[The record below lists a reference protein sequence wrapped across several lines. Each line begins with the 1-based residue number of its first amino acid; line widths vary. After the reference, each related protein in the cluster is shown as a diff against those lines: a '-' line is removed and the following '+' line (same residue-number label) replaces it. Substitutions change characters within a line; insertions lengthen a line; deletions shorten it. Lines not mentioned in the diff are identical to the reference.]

1 MRISHFTALSN
12 TSPHLPTGFHLS
24 SHTPLH
30 NFINWF
36 SFAISYLINT
46 SLNNFTNLF
55 SSLHLIPLT
64 IHIRMSSHGEI
75 ISPQATDRPAPD
87 IYAFVIHYSD
97 PELREIL
104 DHTFRLMTHE
114 LKQELLA
121 KLSPG
126 TNEFT
131 QAIDMWITRLNLIKS
146 VLASFPMLID
156 GGRTSTTAE
165 PLTIAPPA
173 DGTST
178 TTEPPTIALPADE
191 TSTTIEPLTIA
202 PPASGT
208 TQVQQAGPSE
218 ASITACLE
226 RDQYQCIIT
235 GRKLSDA
242 SGTEVVPIIPF
253 ALANH
258 PSCRD
263 LDFWKMLEMFYGS
276 EATDKL
282 FAELLE
288 RVNSLE
294 NLITLDNSIHAIF
307 NSGALTLTPG
317 TATWDPIPVIND
329 YTGGYWLDIGY
340 PGVRYAEYIQST
352 KGLSTGKVRI
362 LYPWSRIT
370 IASHEAMPGH
380 ASALPL
386 PSYFALRAFVLSLKH
401 SIADNLL
408 PLDALPPLGASL
420 TPSPLTP
427 VNYWNQYP
435 IHSPTSD
442 SPCADPVLAAS
453 AILQALV
460 DIGALE
466 SSPER
471 CWMAFRPCSY
481 VVWRLFGYGRMFWS
495 EGMHISG
502 HVARRLAV
510 IRHIAL

>member
-1 MRISHFTALSN
+1 
-12 TSPHLPTGFHLS
+12 
-24 SHTPLH
+24 
-30 NFINWF
+30 
-36 SFAISYLINT
+36 
-46 SLNNFTNLF
+46 
-55 SSLHLIPLT
+55 
-64 IHIRMSSHGEI
+64 MSSHGEI
-75 ISPQATDRPAPD
+75 ISPQATDRPVPD
-87 IYAFVIHYSD
+87 IYAFMIHYCD

-104 DHTFRLMTHE
+104 DRIFRLMTHQ

-126 TNEFT
+126 TNEFA
-131 QAIDMWITRLNLIKS
+131 QAIEMWITRLNLIKS

-156 GGRTSTTAE
+156 GGGTSTTTE

-173 DGTST
+173 GG
-178 TTEPPTIALPADE
+178 

-202 PPASGT
+202 LPADGT

-235 GRKLSDA
+235 GRKFSA
-242 SGTEVVPIIPF
+242 GSGTEVVPIIPF
-253 ALANH
+253 AFANH
-258 PSCRD
+258 PRCRD
-263 LDFWKMLEMFYGS
+263 LDFWKMLEMFYGL

-282 FAELLE
+282 FAGLLE
-288 RVNSLE
+288 RVSSLE
-294 NLITLDNSIHAIF
+294 NLVTLDNSIHAIF

-317 TATWDPIPVIND
+317 TAIWDPIPVIND
-329 YTGGYWLDIGY
+329 HTGSYWLIIGY
-340 PGVRYAEYIQST
+340 PGLRYSEFIQSI

-362 LYPWSRIT
+362 LYPWSK
-370 IASHEAMPGH
+370 IAIACHEGMPGH
-380 ASALPL
+380 ASTLPL

-408 PLDALPPLGASL
+408 PLDALPPLSASL
-420 TPSPLTP
+420 SPSLVTP
-427 VNYWNQYP
+427 VNYWDQYP

-471 CWMAFRPCSY
+471 C
-481 VVWRLFGYGRMFWS
+481 
-495 EGMHISG
+495 
-502 HVARRLAV
+502 
-510 IRHIAL
+510 